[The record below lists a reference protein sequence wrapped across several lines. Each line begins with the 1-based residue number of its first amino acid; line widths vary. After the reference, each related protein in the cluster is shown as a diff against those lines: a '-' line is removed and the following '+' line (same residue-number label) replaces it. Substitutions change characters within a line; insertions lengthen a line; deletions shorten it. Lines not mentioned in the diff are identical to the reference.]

1 MAWNRKPGPKRAA
14 RKPVQRQH
22 LKYVG
27 ISEKTRAKYRMAV
40 ARFFVHL
47 ELFNI
52 LIPNSFDKLDYQV
65 SEFINMLWQE
75 GDSYGEAQH
84 VVSALA
90 RFVPGCRKALA
101 TSRQYLTNWGRT
113 ITRHRALPLP
123 QKVVVAM
130 AGAAL
135 AFERADLYALL
146 LVGFLGFLRTNELLT
161 LTPQDITFLA
171 GNSRAILSIR
181 ESKSGQRSGTVEH
194 VSIADPLVCSALAFA
209 CRSRGPEQSIYTRA
223 ARSFYGEF
231 RWLARFFGLE
241 ARNLTPYGL
250 RRGGATWYFLQTGS
264 IDKATVRGRW
274 RDSRTARIYIET
286 GVVALREWE
295 FSQDQL
301 QLMHRASQAAMRGA
315 VLHGTA

>member
-113 ITRHRALPLP
+113 ITRHRALPSESSCCN
-123 QKVVVAM
+123 
-130 AGAAL
+130 GWSS
-135 AFERADLYALL
+135 
-146 LVGFLGFLRTNELLT
+146 
-161 LTPQDITFLA
+161 
-171 GNSRAILSIR
+171 SR
-181 ESKSGQRSGTVEH
+181 
-194 VSIADPLVCSALAFA
+194 F
-209 CRSRGPEQSIYTRA
+209 
-223 ARSFYGEF
+223 
-231 RWLARFFGLE
+231 
-241 ARNLTPYGL
+241 
-250 RRGGATWYFLQTGS
+250 
-264 IDKATVRGRW
+264 
-274 RDSRTARIYIET
+274 
-286 GVVALREWE
+286 
-295 FSQDQL
+295 
-301 QLMHRASQAAMRGA
+301 
-315 VLHGTA
+315 